1 MGPLVYGHSI
11 GRSQPLVI
19 CAIVYVPFIFT
30 VNICFR
36 YLTVKNDCTIF
47 SYDAL
52 PRQIS
57 IKVKFNSNSFHSHVD
72 SVTRIPY
79 VQAVFFLTP
88 LQKKKIRK
96 VPNKQTCSPSQTQC
110 SNSFLYRKFLRLRSV
125 VEFSIL

>member
-1 MGPLVYGHSI
+1 MSSCLPLGLIAGEPLVYGHSI

-19 CAIVYVPFIFT
+19 GPVGYYFTGNLFSIF
-30 VNICFR
+30 NR
-36 YLTVKNDCTIF
+36 KKNDCTIF

-88 LQKKKIRK
+88 LHKKN
-96 VPNKQTCSPSQTQC
+96 P
-110 SNSFLYRKFLRLRSV
+110 
-125 VEFSIL
+125 